1 MNVKIRKIR
10 DKEIYRLNDF
20 LYEAI
25 FIPNGQAKPDRE
37 IIEQPE
43 LQLYVKGF
51 GGQVGDDFLVAEV
64 DGQLVGAV
72 WTRIIN
78 DYGHV
83 DDQTPSLAISLLE
96 GYRGQGLGTSLMTKM
111 LEVLK
116 AKGVKKV
123 SLSVQK
129 ANPALKLYRRL
140 GFNPLSENN
149 EDYVMVK
156 DL

>member
-51 GGQVGDDFLVAEV
+51 GGQVGDDCLVTEV

-83 DDQTPSLAISLLE
+83 DDQTPSLAISLFKD
-96 GYRGQGLGTSLMTKM
+96 YRGHGLGTALMTKM

>member
-1 MNVKIRKIR
+1 
-10 DKEIYRLNDF
+10 
-20 LYEAI
+20 
-25 FIPNGQAKPDRE
+25 
-37 IIEQPE
+37 
-43 LQLYVKGF
+43 
-51 GGQVGDDFLVAEV
+51 
-64 DGQLVGAV
+64 
-72 WTRIIN
+72 
-78 DYGHV
+78 
-83 DDQTPSLAISLLE
+83 
-96 GYRGQGLGTSLMTKM
+96 MTKM

>member
-1 MNVKIRKIR
+1 M
-10 DKEIYRLNDF
+10 
-20 LYEAI
+20 
-25 FIPNGQAKPDRE
+25 
-37 IIEQPE
+37 
-43 LQLYVKGF
+43 
-51 GGQVGDDFLVAEV
+51 GDDCLVAEV

>member
-51 GGQVGDDFLVAEV
+51 GGQVGDDCLIAEV

-72 WTRIIN
+72 WVRIIN

-83 DDQTPSLAISLLE
+83 DDQTPSLAISLFKD
-96 GYRGQGLGTSLMTKM
+96 YRGHGLGTSLMTKM

>member
-51 GGQVGDDFLVAEV
+51 GGQVGDDCLVAEV

-83 DDQTPSLAISLLE
+83 DDQTPSLAISLFKD
-96 GYRGQGLGTSLMTKM
+96 YRGHGLGTALM
-111 LEVLK
+111 LEMFKELK
-116 AKGVKKV
+116 AKGFNQV

-129 ANPALKLYRRL
+129 ANPALNLYRKL
-140 GFNPLSENN
+140 GFTSLSDKE
-149 EDYVMVK
+149 EDYIMVK